1 MVKEKVLRIRISEQ
15 DRADLDVVAKQNDV
29 SASEFARVAINN
41 RVKKAKSGKKTH
53 KVKVMKEEV
62 L

>member
-1 MVKEKVLRIRISEQ
+1 MAKEKVLRIRINEQ

-41 RVKKAKSGKKTH
+41 RVKKAMSGKKTY
-53 KVKVMKEEV
+53 KVKMMEGVQ
-62 L
+62 